1 MELFRSVS
9 KTRMASLLSL
19 TNLVQ
24 SMISRQ
30 ILLHYLQ
37 TRRVN
42 SGANT
47 LEDVI
52 NFTVKLWD
60 LESPEGQCC
69 FPILVAADQLGDR
82 STSREYWLV
91 KNTQARLYQEG
102 PAVLFEKYRLDVLVL
117 PTEFSSSRLGAV
129 GRLPVGSVPLG
140 YDDINL
146 RMKQIS
152 LLARCHI
159 CWSKVRHGVAGSRRM
174 VCGNSI
180 EDGTTLLDIS
190 ER

>member
-1 MELFRSVS
+1 MTITAFNEAIRKMS
-9 KTRMASLLSL
+9 SLEYDL
-19 TNLVQ
+19 TAD
-24 SMISRQ
+24 IA
-30 ILLHYLQ
+30 HYLQ

-42 SGANT
+42 SGANAI
-47 LEDVI
+47 EDVI

-69 FPILVAADQLGDR
+69 FPVLQLGDR
-82 STSREYWLV
+82 STSGEYWLA
-91 KNTQARLYQEG
+91 KNTQGHLYQED

-146 RMKQIS
+146 PFGMALMGPRYDEESVIRSMSAYEANSPRGKVPH
-152 LLARCHI
+152 LL
-159 CWSKVRHGVAGSRRM
+159 
-174 VCGNSI
+174 
-180 EDGTTLLDIS
+180 
-190 ER
+190 